1 MHEEVTIPE
10 LTVVVA
16 RLAALLGKREGAVV
30 QLKGGI
36 TNRNFRVNFGGTD
49 YVVRLPG
56 KKTNVLGIDR
66 EAERAAA
73 KAAAGLDIA
82 PPVAAMLEDPPC
94 LVTSFVAG
102 RLPSAEELRAPAF
115 LEAVG
120 RNLRAFH
127 DSGAELPTGFDT
139 VALADDY
146 ARIAAEHGIEPP
158 AEFAEARRRAEAIKK
173 TVAKHPEHAPVS
185 CHNDLLT
192 ANFILDEGDV
202 LRIIDWE
209 YAGMGDRWFDLGNL
223 AVNNGLDERSEELL
237 LEAYLGEPPD
247 AGQLATLRLMR
258 FMSDLRESMWGVV
271 QGAVSEVE
279 FDFEGYAGDHFTR
292 MRETG
297 DHPDFDRWLK
307 EARGARS

>member
-16 RLAALLGKREGAVV
+16 RLAALLGKHEGAVV

-66 EAERAAA
+66 EAERMAT

-102 RLPSAEELRAPAF
+102 RLPSAGELRAPAF

-173 TVAKHPEHAPVS
+173 TVAKHWEHTPVS

-209 YAGMGDRWFDLGNL
+209 YAGMGDRYFDLGNF
-223 AVNNGLDERSEELL
+223 AVNNGLGDEDEERFLTV
-237 LEAYLGEPPD
+237 YFGEPPD
-247 AGQLATLRLMR
+247 ARQSATLKLFRY
-258 FMSDLRESMWGVV
+258 MSDLREAMWGVV
-271 QGAVSEVE
+271 QTAISALD
-279 FDFEGYAGDHFTR
+279 FDFEGYAAKHFAR
-292 MRETG
+292 LAETG
-297 DHPDFDRWLK
+297 SDPRFDTWLRD
-307 EARGARS
+307 ARG